1 MKAVNISSRKNQIV
15 KEASA
20 LLDSS
25 ENRRRAGAYLI
36 EGARLI
42 EDAAKSGTK
51 ILRLFYTS
59 GAYEKYGGYISAARE
74 KCEEEFVLE
83 PHVSDLLSSTKSS
96 QGVFAVCSMP
106 AENRDLK
113 PKGKIVV
120 LENIQDPSNMG
131 TMLRTA
137 EAMGINTIVLSGS
150 CCDIYS
156 PKVLRGSMGAVFRLC
171 FVHIAAGAAGF
182 LKSSGYK
189 VYGSVP
195 YTWAEKIT
203 DIDFTETSAVII
215 GNEGSGITEETKE
228 ECDLLITI
236 PMKGRAESLNA
247 ATAAAVIMWEMVK

>member
-1 MKAVNISSRKNQIV
+1 MKAVNITSRKNQVIR
-15 KEASA
+15 EASA

-25 ENRRRAGAYLI
+25 ENRRKAGAYLI

-59 GAYEKYGGYISAARE
+59 GAYEKYREYVNAAEE
-74 KCEEEFVLE
+74 KCEEAFVLE
-83 PHVSDLLSSTKSS
+83 PHVADLLSSTKSS
-96 QGVFAVCSMP
+96 QGVFAVCAMP

-171 FVHIAAGAAGF
+171 FVHIASGAVNL
-182 LKSSGYK
+182 LKSGGYT

-195 YTWAEKIT
+195 DTTAQKIT
-203 DIDFTETSAVII
+203 GIDFTETSAVII
-215 GNEGSGITEETKE
+215 GNEGSGLTEATKE

-247 ATAAAVIMWEMVK
+247 ATAAAVIMWEMVQ